1 HARGAE
7 PALEGVLL
15 PERLLQRME
24 LPVPGQAFHGR
35 HRGPVR
41 LDGEHEA
48 RADGLAVDEHG
59 AGAARSVLAAD
70 VGSGEP
76 EVVAEEVDEQPTRFH
91 SLLIR
96 DAVDR
101 DPVVAPLLRPLS
113 ALPGPHAP
121 RLASLPA
128 P

>member
-1 HARGAE
+1 
-7 PALEGVLL
+7 
-15 PERLLQRME
+15 ME
-24 LPVPGQAFHGR
+24 LPIPGQAFHGR
-35 HRGPVR
+35 HLGPVR

-48 RADGLAVDEHG
+48 GADRLAVDEHG

-76 EVVAEEVDEQPTRFH
+76 EVVAEEVDEQPTRLHAF
-91 SLLIR
+91 LIR
-96 DAVDR
+96 DPIDLHL
-101 DPVVAPLLRPLS
+101 DVASPLRHLS
-113 ALPGPHAP
+113 ALSGPRAP